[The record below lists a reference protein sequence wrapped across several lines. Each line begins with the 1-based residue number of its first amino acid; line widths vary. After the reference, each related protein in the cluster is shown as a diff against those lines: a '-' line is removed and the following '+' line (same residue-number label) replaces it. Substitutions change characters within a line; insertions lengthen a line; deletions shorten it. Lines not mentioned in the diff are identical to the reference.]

1 MIVYEEEVKRDID
14 SLLEQDGTNKEEE
27 EQDSVVEYGSDS
39 DSDFKNSSSDDEKLY
54 EEEQEKVKTSIPNEK
69 RKKRKHTAQFD
80 KVIRNCKIATRSRK
94 MDISIV
100 QHQRNKPE
108 DNKLDCRINNKKK
121 RLIDID
127 ISTVLHEPVG
137 FSKNEKIDVET
148 MEKRIMESKKNEL
161 KIDRNIS
168 LLRTRYIPFGN
179 KEFYK
184 RTSSFYSKPTKLC
197 CCWCTEPFKGNP
209 IPLPIRYKENPAD
222 RSDYVFHVT
231 SQYCSPHCM
240 LAQLKKNRSCI
251 DIGRLLL
258 KKVYGLNFVI
268 DIKPAPDPRSLKKFG
283 GYYTIDEF
291 RATGGSGIKTSTIKP
306 PLLPMSIGL
315 TEIEST
321 ETIISEVGGKELAR
335 KRIRVRGGGTG
346 TNHSNHLNNPFSN
359 PTTKQ
364 LQRGA
369 FTSMPTIEEQINQSD
384 RKLRLQMQTIG
395 KNKRKKK
402 ADILSFMKKKK

>member
-1 MIVYEEEVKRDID
+1 MIVYENEGKRDID
-14 SLLEQDGTNKEEE
+14 SLLERDGAKENEDQE
-27 EQDSVVEYGSDS
+27 SIVEYGSDS
-39 DSDFKNSSSDDEKLY
+39 DSDFKNSSSDDEKPCD
-54 EEEQEKVKTSIPNEK
+54 EEEEKTKTVVPLGK
-69 RKKRKHTAQFD
+69 RKKRKQTPHFD
-80 KVIRNCKIATRSRK
+80 KVMRMSISSTRSRK
-94 MDISIV
+94 MDTNIV
-100 QHQRNKPE
+100 QHQRNKIKDKPLE
-108 DNKLDCRINNKKK
+108 LRTNNKKR

-127 ISTVLHEPVG
+127 ISTVLHNTVG
-137 FSKNEKIDVET
+137 FSKTEKIDIET
-148 MEKRIMESKKNEL
+148 MEKRINESEKNEL

-184 RTSSFYSKPTKLC
+184 RTSSFYSKPTKFC
-197 CCWCTEPFKGNP
+197 CCWCTEPFKCLP
-209 IPLPIRYKENPAD
+209 IPLPLRYKENPAD
-222 RSDYVFHVT
+222 RTDFTFHVT
-231 SQYCSPHCM
+231 SQFCSPHCM
-240 LAQLKKNRSCI
+240 LAQLKKDRSCI

-258 KKVYGLNFVI
+258 KKVYGLNFAI
-268 DIKPAPDPRSLKKFG
+268 DIVPAPDPRSLKKFG

-291 RATGGSGIKTSTIKP
+291 RATGGSGIKTATIKP

-321 ETIISEVGGKELAR
+321 ETVISEVGGKELAR
-335 KRIRVRGGGTG
+335 KRLRVRGGGTG
-346 TNHSNHLNNPFSN
+346 SNHSSHLNNPFSN

-364 LQRGA
+364 MQRGA

-402 ADILSFMKKKK
+402 SDILSFMKKKT